1 MNSFLVVRPHETY
14 VACHQC
20 TASCACCMTYAPR
33 YEDQLVYDLRREKMA
48 YVEDAKPRNRA
59 ERRRYAKTG
68 SR

>member
-1 MNSFLVVRPHETY
+1 
-14 VACHQC
+14 
-20 TASCACCMTYAPR
+20 MTYAPR